1 MKLSY
6 LLIFNAIVA
15 LVYGI
20 GFVLMPATMAGL
32 HGVTP
37 SPGTN
42 LTGQFFGVTLIGI
55 GLLVWFARNV
65 TDPAARQAIVLA
77 QLVATVIGV
86 IVALMGTLS
95 GVMNV
100 VGWSAVGI
108 YLLLALGYAYF
119 QFMKPSAS

>member
-6 LLIFNAIVA
+6 LLIFNAVVA

-20 GFVLMPATMAGL
+20 SFVLIPATVLGL

-42 LTGQFFGVTLIGI
+42 LAGQFFGVTLIGI

-65 TDPAARQAIVLA
+65 TDPVARRAIVLA
-77 QLVATVIGV
+77 QLVAAVIGI
-86 IVALMGTLS
+86 IVALLGTLS

-100 VGWSAVGI
+100 LGWLAVVI
-108 YLLLALGYAYF
+108 YLVLALGYAYF
-119 QFMKPSAS
+119 QFVKPSAS

>member
-15 LVYGI
+15 LGYGI
-20 GFVLMPATMAGL
+20 SFVLIPATVAGL
-32 HGVTP
+32 HGITP

-42 LTGQFFGVTLIGI
+42 LAGQFFGVTLIGI

-65 TDPAARQAIVLA
+65 TDPVARRAIVLA

-86 IVALMGTLS
+86 IVALLGTLS

-100 VGWSAVGI
+100 LGWLAVVI
-108 YLLLALGYAYF
+108 YLVLALGYAYF
-119 QFMKPSAS
+119 QFVKPSAS

>member
-20 GFVLMPATMAGL
+20 SLVLIPATVAEL
-32 HGVTP
+32 HGITP

-42 LTGQFFGVTLIGI
+42 LVGQFFGVTLIGI

-65 TDPAARQAIVLA
+65 TDPVARRAIILA
-77 QLVATVIGV
+77 QLVATVVGV
-86 IVALMGTLS
+86 IVALLGTLS

-100 VGWSAVGI
+100 VGWLAVVI
-108 YLLLALGYAYF
+108 YLVLALGYAYF
-119 QFMKPSAS
+119 QFVKPSAS